1 MMRASEYSSIA
12 RYTTPRSWRASS
24 CPVPGS
30 TSDAAGHTQDGA
42 RRGGA
47 GGGGAGAGGAPES
60 GTWPTAAHHH
70 DTRAGA
76 TSRARVTPRTSEH
89 HAEGEKGRILGDQV
103 RAREESTRQVH
114 ADRAGRHAHADARPG
129 EPVPDERVSAPQPA
143 QPRVADGDAHAHL
156 RVPIAPPRAVHVRGD
171 LEIEPLRVG
180 QPAGAGAQ
188 NPTGRAR
195 NEASRPRDGLAALV
209 H

>member
-47 GGGGAGAGGAPES
+47 GGGGAGGGGAPEW

-76 TSRARVTPRTSEH
+76 SSSTRASTRNSEH
-89 HAEGEKGRILGDQV
+89 TAAGEEGLSLEMQV
-103 RAREESTRQVH
+103 RA
-114 ADRAGRHAHADARPG
+114 
-129 EPVPDERVSAPQPA
+129 
-143 QPRVADGDAHAHL
+143 
-156 RVPIAPPRAVHVRGD
+156 
-171 LEIEPLRVG
+171 
-180 QPAGAGAQ
+180 
-188 NPTGRAR
+188 
-195 NEASRPRDGLAALV
+195 
-209 H
+209 

>member
-47 GGGGAGAGGAPES
+47 GGGGAGAGGAPEW

-76 TSRARVTPRTSEH
+76 SSSARVTPRTSEH

-129 EPVPDERVSAPQPA
+129 EPVPDERVSAA
-143 QPRVADGDAHAHL
+143 QPEQPLVADVDAHAHL
-156 RVPIAPPRAVHVRGD
+156 RVPIAPHGLSTSAAT
-171 LEIEPLRVG
+171 LRSSRSACAN
-180 QPAGAGAQ
+180 PAAPG
-188 NPTGRAR
+188 
-195 NEASRPRDGLAALV
+195 SRIR
-209 H
+209 

>member
-1 MMRASEYSSIA
+1 MMRAIEYSSIA

-42 RRGGA
+42 

-76 TSRARVTPRTSEH
+76 SSSARVTPRTSEH

-129 EPVPDERVSAPQPA
+129 EPVPDERVSAA
-143 QPRVADGDAHAHL
+143 QPEQPLVADVDAHAHL

-171 LEIEPLRVG
+171 LEIEPLRVR
-180 QPAGAGAQ
+180 QPGGPGEQ
-188 NPTGRAR
+188 NPIGRAHH
-195 NEASRPRDGLAALV
+195 EARRQGVGLVAI
-209 H
+209 